1 MHQDLA
7 KVKYMTRVAMVMV
20 RTYQK
25 LMVAMANIV
34 RREPYDD
41 RVAMHQDLAKVKYTH
56 QNGYGNRHLGKA
68 GNKPGHPMHHV
79 VQTHSFHHLYKIHG
93 IDIKQGK

>member
-34 RREPYDD
+34 SVSHMMTGLLCTRILPK
-41 RVAMHQDLAKVKYTH
+41 L
-56 QNGYGNRHLGKA
+56 
-68 GNKPGHPMHHV
+68 
-79 VQTHSFHHLYKIHG
+79 SI
-93 IDIKQGK
+93 